1 MGASYFSSS
10 FLFDIL
16 GADASGPG
24 AGTIG
29 VRRGMTHRAR
39 CATLAHLFTI
49 YGVPPSV
56 GFTVT
61 LCGGGPVCTAQGG
74 KTGSV
79 RVVCPSGA
87 EAWPEVHPGVMRG
100 ARAAAGCER
109 RAAAAGWRVPAE
121 PTVPRLNSQVR
132 RLQ

>member
-1 MGASYFSSS
+1 MRLVGASYFSSS

-79 RVVCPSGA
+79 RFSCGRGGGVAGGA
-87 EAWPEVHPGVMRG
+87 PRRHARG
-100 ARAAAGCER
+100 ARGR
-109 RAAAAGWRVPAE
+109 G
-121 PTVPRLNSQVR
+121 L
-132 RLQ
+132 

>member
-1 MGASYFSSS
+1 MRLVGASYFSSS

-39 CATLAHLFTI
+39 CATLAHLFTT
-49 YGVPPSV
+49 YGVPTV

-61 LCGGGPVCTAQGG
+61 LCEVAQFALLRGGDN
-74 KTGSV
+74 V
-79 RVVCPSGA
+79 RNLV
-87 EAWPEVHPGVMRG
+87 G
-100 ARAAAGCER
+100 ARLLSYL
-109 RAAAAGWRVPAE
+109 
-121 PTVPRLNSQVR
+121 TSILHLYDYPRG
-132 RLQ
+132 